1 MPKAFNAVT
10 AQINQLD
17 MASHPVF
24 KRLFGEAGFQWLTSQ
39 ELENFISLDGLKML
53 VFADD
58 PNERKT
64 TLDIAVIAPELKKAF
79 NGALTATAWA
89 DFKESRSMAARWG
102 LRSMP
107 VVAIFQNKDLLGA
120 VQGLKPWDEYCS
132 LLSEIVIRN
141 KPVVRTIAIMPVEK
155 QDSCDC

>member
-39 ELENFISLDGLKML
+39 ELENFIYQDGLKML
-53 VFADD
+53 VYANN

-64 TLDIAVIAPELKKAF
+64 TLDIEKKKKKKKKAF

-107 VVAIFQNKDLLGA
+107 VVAIFRNKDLLGA

>member
-39 ELENFISLDGLKML
+39 ELENFIAQDGLKML

-107 VVAIFQNKDLLGA
+107 VVAIFRNKDLLGA
-120 VQGLKPWDEYCS
+120 VQGLKPWDE
-132 LLSEIVIRN
+132 
-141 KPVVRTIAIMPVEK
+141 
-155 QDSCDC
+155 

>member
-1 MPKAFNAVT
+1 
-10 AQINQLD
+10 
-17 MASHPVF
+17 
-24 KRLFGEAGFQWLTSQ
+24 
-39 ELENFISLDGLKML
+39 
-53 VFADD
+53 
-58 PNERKT
+58 
-64 TLDIAVIAPELKKAF
+64 
-79 NGALTATAWA
+79 
-89 DFKESRSMAARWG
+89 MAARWG